1 MVVFK
6 ILTRNCQ
13 HGWKEHL
20 KICKAARFE
29 SDFLETNKDIPLQ
42 SHENLQTLVW
52 WGARCSPYTH
62 THTPPPPPPPYVQMQ
77 RAKKVVSD
85 SPGLV
90 DFAIGL
96 VNSVINLPDGQ
107 VNFFEEFK

>member
-6 ILTRNCQ
+6 ILTRTCQ

-20 KICKAARFE
+20 KICKAARFDSE
-29 SDFLETNKDIPLQ
+29 FLETNKDIPLQ

-62 THTPPPPPPPYVQMQ
+62 THTTTTTTI
-77 RAKKVVSD
+77 RTNAACKES
-85 SPGLV
+85 
-90 DFAIGL
+90 
-96 VNSVINLPDGQ
+96 SVR
-107 VNFFEEFK
+107 